1 MESYLSKG
9 FQRVVLNGQ
18 TSSWI
23 PIFAGVPQRSILRP
37 LLFLCMYIKDIPK
50 GLKGNIKLFAGDT
63 YLFCIVKN
71 KNDSANDIYHEL
83 SLISNE
89 FSCGKCFLTRTL
101 LNLHKK

>member
-1 MESYLSKG
+1 MESYLSKR

-23 PIFAGVPQRSILRP
+23 PIFAGVPQGSILRP
-37 LLFLCMYIKDIPK
+37 LLFYIYVKDIPK

-63 YLFCIVKN
+63 YPFCIVKN
-71 KNDSANDIYHEL
+71 KNDSANDIDHEL
-83 SLISNE
+83 SLISNG
-89 FSCGKCFLTRTL
+89 FLYGKCFLTRTL